1 MSQYVAPI
9 KDMLFAMNELAG
21 LQDITRLPGNEEVSN
36 DLVEAILDEAAKF
49 ANQVVDPLNRV
60 GDKQG
65 NKWDNGVVTTA
76 DALSGLNPTNVPPN
90 TLKMTRSSSRTL

>member
-1 MSQYVAPI
+1 MCIRDSI

-49 ANQVVDPLNRV
+49 ASEVVDPLNACLLY
-60 GDKQG
+60 
-65 NKWDNGVVTTA
+65 T
-76 DALSGLNPTNVPPN
+76 
-90 TLKMTRSSSRTL
+90 SRCV